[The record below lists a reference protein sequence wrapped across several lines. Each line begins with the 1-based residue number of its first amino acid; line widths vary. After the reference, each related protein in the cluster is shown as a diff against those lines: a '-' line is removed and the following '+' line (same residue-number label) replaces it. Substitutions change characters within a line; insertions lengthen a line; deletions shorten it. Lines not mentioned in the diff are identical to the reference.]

1 MKILD
6 DILKISIILMIVLI
20 AVGSAYAADDSPSEL
35 NDDSGDD
42 FELDDSND
50 DLEDDENQDDDD
62 DSDNDLEDDENQ
74 DDDDDSDEDLDD
86 DDLDDDDDSDEDLD
100 DDESDD
106 NYSDFDYL
114 EYKIMAYL
122 ERYGNC
128 TDDDWTESE
137 EFLNE
142 YQTYLADPSNY
153 SLNESAEGYKTY
165 LKIFDSITSTF
176 GNYNLTDNETAYL
189 KFMII
194 YYLNHYG
201 NVSANYT
208 WNESESFENFT
219 LPDFFATALPDI
231 AKGLSTSGSKFHMH
245 NDTYDSFYFL
255 VGYSDDVN
263 QTANGNHTIRGNH
276 TVNGNNTA
284 FEAQDSNNIFIF
296 ILILIFV
303 LAVLIII

>member
-86 DDLDDDDDSDEDLD
+86 DDLDHDDDSDEDLD

-153 SLNESAEGYKTY
+153 VLNESAEGYKTY

-201 NVSANYT
+201 NVSADYE

-219 LPDFFATALPDI
+219 LPKFFATALPDI
-231 AKGLSTSGSKFHMH
+231 AKVLQASHSKPCI
-245 NDTYDSFYFL
+245 
-255 VGYSDDVN
+255 YSDSYDPFYALFYDYVSNSVDVN
-263 QTANGNHTIRGNH
+263 RTANGNHTA
-276 TVNGNNTA
+276 VGNNMVV
-284 FEAQDSNNIFIF
+284 EAQDSNNVFIF

-303 LAVLIII
+303 FAVLILI

>member
-128 TDDDWTESE
+128 TDDDWT
-137 EFLNE
+137 
-142 YQTYLADPSNY
+142 
-153 SLNESAEGYKTY
+153 KTY

-201 NVSANYT
+201 NVSADYE

-219 LPDFFATALPDI
+219 LPKFFATALPDI
-231 AKGLSTSGSKFHMH
+231 AKVLQASHSKP
-245 NDTYDSFYFL
+245 
-255 VGYSDDVN
+255 GIYSDSYDPFYALFYDYVSNSVDVN
-263 QTANGNHTIRGNH
+263 RTANGNHTA
-276 TVNGNNTA
+276 VGNNMVV
-284 FEAQDSNNIFIF
+284 EAQDSNNVFIF

-303 LAVLIII
+303 FAVLILI

>member
-62 DSDNDLEDDENQ
+62 DSDNDLEDDEN
-74 DDDDDSDEDLDD
+74 
-86 DDLDDDDDSDEDLD
+86 LDDDDDSDEDLD

-153 SLNESAEGYKTY
+153 VLNESAEGYKTY

-201 NVSANYT
+201 NVSADSE

-219 LPDFFATALPDI
+219 LPKFFATALPDI
-231 AKGLSTSGSKFHMH
+231 AKVLQASHSTPGI
-245 NDTYDSFYFL
+245 
-255 VGYSDDVN
+255 YSDSYDPFY
-263 QTANGNHTIRGNH
+263 AL
-276 TVNGNNTA
+276 
-284 FEAQDSNNIFIF
+284 FYDY
-296 ILILIFV
+296 
-303 LAVLIII
+303 